1 MKNGMLSLVCL
12 LIALTFSSN
21 LYAQQMYSWT
31 DVQGRTLQASFVKLE
46 GDFTYHKNEWAGF
59 SFGSVLF

>member
-12 LIALTFSSN
+12 LIALTFSAN

-46 GDFTYHKNEWAGF
+46 GTLLTIRMNGQDFPLDLSYF
-59 SFGSVLF
+59 